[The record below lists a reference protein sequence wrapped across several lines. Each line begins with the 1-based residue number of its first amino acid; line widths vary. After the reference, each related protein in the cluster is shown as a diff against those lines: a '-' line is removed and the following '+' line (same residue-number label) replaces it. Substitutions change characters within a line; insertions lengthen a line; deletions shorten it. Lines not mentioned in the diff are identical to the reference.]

1 MLGWIGLCQA
11 RPMRIGRF
19 LAVLSITV
27 LPVSATHAQ
36 EPSSASLTAAERMLA
51 DALLRHDRAAFVDMF
66 MPDAVATFPTEK
78 HGPEEIAN
86 LWIIFL
92 TDPGTTMILAPADV
106 SARGDTGATSGSL
119 AVRGRTPNGVQTVPF
134 GSYSLTWRAS
144 DGRWKISR
152 LSGAASSPRDTA
164 DRGGVGPYRFGMSRE
179 EVSRV
184 AECQP
189 YTAVRVTGGLEC
201 PHYSFEGHD
210 MNVSFLFGNSGLNR
224 VQLWYYEG
232 DSSQEAREAVG
243 RVIAFLQRVSDRVF
257 VKAAPNLA
265 VTTDA
270 VMNALNG
277 APAQQGRLTHVEIAT
292 LPGPQREVW
301 FSRIGRSEYGYGVM
315 LFADPQPAR

>member
-1 MLGWIGLCQA
+1 MPGPTHANREI
-11 RPMRIGRF
+11 
-19 LAVLSITV
+19 LATLSITV

-36 EPSSASLTAAERMLA
+36 ELSSASLTAAERTLA
-51 DALLRHDRAAFVDMF
+51 DALLRHDRAAFVEMF
-66 MPDAVATFPTEK
+66 TPDAVATFPTEK

-92 TDPGTTMILAPADV
+92 TDPGTTMTLTPADV
-106 SARGDTGATSGSL
+106 SAHGDAGSTFGFL

-134 GSYSLTWRAS
+134 GSYSLTWRAV

-152 LSGAASSPRDTA
+152 LSGSGNSPRDTA
-164 DRGGVGPYRFGMSRE
+164 ERGGVAPYRFGMSRE

-184 AECQP
+184 AECEP

-201 PHYSFEGHD
+201 PHYSFDGHD
-210 MNVSFLFGNSGLNR
+210 MNVSFLLGSGGLNR

-232 DSSQEAREAVG
+232 ESSQEAREAVG
-243 RVIAFLQRVSDRVF
+243 RVLAFLQRVSGRVF
-257 VKAAPNLA
+257 VKAAPNLP
-265 VTTDA
+265 VTIDA
-270 VMNALNG
+270 VMSALYG
-277 APAQQGRLTHVEIAT
+277 AAPQQGRLTHVEIAT

-315 LFADPQPAR
+315 LFADPPPTR